1 MFRISIKNGF
11 TFLNFCE
18 RKYWDIYRFDARAV
32 EHAVRRWTFGRKLC
46 VSREEGL
53 AHAPHGA
60 RAGGKIVIFCQLV
73 EQRFQFMK

>member
-1 MFRISIKNGF
+1 M
-11 TFLNFCE
+11 NFWE
-18 RKYWDIYRFDARAV
+18 KF
-32 EHAVRRWTFGRKLC
+32 C
-46 VSREEGL
+46 VSREGGQ